1 MNAKTIEKM
10 RITVLVLGLASI
22 GLGLGLALAW
32 ESESE
37 SERVKECKEGIA
49 VFDQCLTEC
58 KKKIRA
64 IEYYMIEAF
73 RWFEILAGYVQVQ
86 FLNLEPFVHT
96 GEPLKKGFKG
106 YDVVVSDFFE
116 HW

>member
-1 MNAKTIEKM
+1 M
-10 RITVLVLGLASI
+10 RITVLVLLLASMALV
-22 GLGLGLALAW
+22 LGLVR
-32 ESESE
+32 E

-58 KKKIRA
+58 KEQIA
-64 IEYYMIEAF
+64 GLVYYIIEGL
-73 RWFEILAGYVQVQ
+73 RWFEILAGYVTVQ
-86 FLNLEPFVHT
+86 FLNLEPFSHT

-106 YDVVVSDFFE
+106 YDVVVSDFFK

>member
-1 MNAKTIEKM
+1 M
-10 RITVLVLGLASI
+10 RVLVLVLLLASMGLALVLGLVR
-22 GLGLGLALAW
+22 
-32 ESESE
+32 E

-49 VFDQCLTEC
+49 VFDHCLTEC
-58 KKKIRA
+58 KEA
-64 IEYYMIEAF
+64 IARLVYYIIEGL

-86 FLNLEPFVHT
+86 FLNLEPFSHT

-106 YDVVVSDFFE
+106 YHVVVSDFFK